1 MPHNFTGLDLKHEN
15 FRKGFLVDPF
25 DEPTYLTFA
34 IDFKFEDAPIPDK
47 EDLTAE
53 LLLGNSPLFN
63 QKGSN
68 SALEFLLSRG
78 YPTQAHGLTQFK
90 QILKHLTFNAPWYF
104 QSIEGLGDMYAQSTD
119 QSIT

>member
-1 MPHNFTGLDLKHEN
+1 MTD
-15 FRKGFLVDPF
+15 
-25 DEPTYLTFA
+25 
-34 IDFKFEDAPIPDK
+34 DAPDFRWQSFPVCVSMITP
-47 EDLTAE
+47 
-53 LLLGNSPLFN
+53 

-119 QSIT
+119 QSMGYKTKDIVLNISTLEAIDLRIFELASIDFK